1 MTKADIMK
9 ALETKK
15 VGSVL
20 IEFKDDYDLPGRS
33 QLYEWK
39 KKAEAIRKKRWRD
52 NRNLSEKSGK
62 NPEKS
67 DLPFTPQMIEILNVL
82 IINLDTI
89 IKGLETAYS
98 AYNSKGNPKS
108 VDLKLA
114 ITKILSQIK
123 IIRLGGE
130 KAGKKAPIDIEDVKS
145 MYGARSYTVSE
156 QSAIIGELKG
166 ILGKWKERAE
176 AAE

>member
-15 VGSVL
+15 VGTVM

-52 NRNLSEKSGK
+52 NRNNPEKSGK

-67 DLPFTPQMIEILNVL
+67 DNLNFPWVAFRT
-82 IINLDTI
+82 LDRSI
-89 IKGLETAYS
+89 R
-98 AYNSKGNPKS
+98 S
-108 VDLKLA
+108 VWG
-114 ITKILSQIK
+114 S
-123 IIRLGGE
+123 
-130 KAGKKAPIDIEDVKS
+130 
-145 MYGARSYTVSE
+145 
-156 QSAIIGELKG
+156 
-166 ILGKWKERAE
+166 GKWHSMMAHYETVYNFLEKEYPIQFEKLHPPTIETPPDPPKEKRKIAATGNRTQLTGEMEQGDGWAAQKFKKLKKEAE